1 LNSSPKA
8 AAAAAAKGP
17 SLLPR
22 EHGAYAELAFP
33 LVTGLSL
40 AAPSSAALALAG
52 AAVAFFLVHEPLA
65 ILLGLRGQRLK
76 EHFSRRAPPRVASL
90 LVAGLILAAV
100 GWRMSEGR
108 IWPSVLLPLVPV
120 AALIP
125 LVLSGRQ
132 KTLAGEVLAITAFSG
147 LVLPLAAACGADA
160 TRAGLAAAV
169 WWGSFSLGTL
179 EVHAIKAR
187 HKAPHKAPHKDTG
200 RSRWTL
206 WGSPAASASV
216 VALCLVGVFMLR
228 DEVGSPALALLFPAA
243 SILILG
249 FLRIHPRRLKRV
261 GWTLVAANLVA
272 LSILHVRPLG

>member
-1 LNSSPKA
+1 MNSSPKA
-8 AAAAAAKGP
+8 AAAAATKGP

-40 AAPSSAALALAG
+40 AQPSLAALALAG

-90 LVAGLILAAV
+90 LVAALILAALS
-100 GWRMSEGR
+100 WRMSEGR

-120 AALIP
+120 AVLIP

-132 KTLAGEVLAITAFSG
+132 KTLAGEVLAIAAFSG

-160 TRAGLAAAV
+160 ARAGWAAAV
-169 WWGSFSLGTL
+169 WWGSFTLGTL

-187 HKAPHKAPHKDTG
+187 HKDTG

-206 WGSPAASASV
+206 WGSPLASASV
-216 VALCLVGVFMLR
+216 VGLCLVGVFMLR
-228 DEVGSPALALLFPAA
+228 EEVGSPALALLFPAA

-249 FLRIHPRRLKRV
+249 FLRIHPRRLIRV

-272 LSILHVRPLG
+272 LSILQVQPLG

>member
-1 LNSSPKA
+1 MNSSPEA
-8 AAAAAAKGP
+8 TGKGP

-40 AAPSSAALALAG
+40 APPTSAALALAG
-52 AAVAFFLVHEPLA
+52 AAVALFLVHEPLA
-65 ILLGLRGQRLK
+65 IALGLRGQRLK
-76 EHFSRRAPPRVASL
+76 DHFRKRAPPRVASL

-100 GWRMSEGR
+100 SWRMSEGR
-108 IWPSVLLPLVPV
+108 IWPSILVPLAPV
-120 AALIP
+120 AILIP

-132 KTLAGEVLAITAFSG
+132 KTLAGEILVITAFSG
-147 LVLPLAAACGADA
+147 LVLPLVAASGAA
-160 TRAGLAAAV
+160 SGFSSGFNPVTAQGAAV
-169 WWGSFSLGTL
+169 VWWVSFFLGTL

-187 HKAPHKAPHKDTG
+187 HKDTG
-200 RSRWTL
+200 RSRWTRWTR
-206 WGSPAASASV
+206 WGSPLASALV
-216 VALCLVGVFMLR
+216 VTLCLAGVFMLR
-228 DEVGSPALALLFPAA
+228 EEVGSPALALLFPAA

-272 LSILHVRPLG
+272 LSILHVQPLG